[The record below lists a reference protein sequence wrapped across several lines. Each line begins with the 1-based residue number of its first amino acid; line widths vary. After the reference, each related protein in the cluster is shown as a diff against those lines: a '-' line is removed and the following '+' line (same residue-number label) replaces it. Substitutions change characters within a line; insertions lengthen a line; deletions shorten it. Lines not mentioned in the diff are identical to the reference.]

1 MLKTKKGDED
11 SDEDGHELYLD
22 IDDEV
27 FFIFIFIQTLS
38 HYPHKPFYL
47 ANLHADTFCGI

>member
-27 FFIFIFIQTLS
+27 FFILIFIQTLS